1 MYTATKK
8 QPQQQ
13 QQPPPRRRRRRP
25 EPSGHPSNAV
35 VSLSKYIWSMK
46 TLVIVVL
53 AVWIAH
59 MNQDSNFDTM
69 TTIKDISS
77 IVAWMT
83 VTLQHIW
90 YQIVDVCNI
99 DMIRNHPDWILWST
113 AFYAASF
120 DTYRAILSTFILLTI
135 TTKYILQWIRYI
147 LLRIVFPNGTKVI
160 NTYILPQLY
169 TQGHY
174 ILTQL
179 ILYHS
184 QLTTE
189 QLCYEALC
197 LTCGILFYYY
207 CVPYIV
213 RILPIIQ
220 KLIRSIQ
227 KVRDDMYL
235 WLYPCAGKDDVFDKG
250 LSFGMS

>member
-13 QQPPPRRRRRRP
+13 QPPRRQRP
-25 EPSGHPSNAV
+25 EPSGHTTSNAV
-35 VSLSKYIWSMK
+35 VSSPSSSSSILSKYVWSMK
-46 TLVIVVL
+46 TLIIVVL

-59 MNQDSNFDTM
+59 MNQDSNHGFDSM
-69 TTIKDISS
+69 TNISS
-77 IVAWMT
+77 FVAWMT
-83 VTLQHIW
+83 VTLQHLW
-90 YQIVDVCNI
+90 YQIVQICNI
-99 DMIRNHPDWILWST
+99 DMIRHHPDWILWST
-113 AFYAASF
+113 AFYTASF
-120 DTYRAILSTFILLTI
+120 DTYRAIFSTFILLTI

-169 TQGHY
+169 TQGYY
-174 ILTQL
+174 IMTQL

-189 QLCYEALC
+189 QLCYEALY

-213 RILPIIQ
+213 RLLPIIQ
-220 KLIRSIQ
+220 KQYRSIQ
-227 KVRDDMYL
+227 KVKRETLLLCM
-235 WLYPCAGKDDVFDKG
+235 
-250 LSFGMS
+250 